1 VRDKGNRARGRP
13 AAIWGWLAS
22 CFRVARP
29 HGGTASRT
37 RVQIGPHSL
46 QRAGVPADA
55 EGMEI
60 EQAAAYHVQAMM
72 LNGARAV
79 LEQAQAAP
87 VPANAPATERADVI
101 LQLSAAAQTL
111 VASSG

>member
-1 VRDKGNRARGRP
+1 MGSAGARAD
-13 AAIWGWLAS
+13 
-22 CFRVARP
+22 V
-29 HGGTASRT
+29 
-37 RVQIGPHSL
+37 
-46 QRAGVPADA
+46 

-87 VPANAPATERADVI
+87 VPAASAEHADVI

-111 VASSG
+111 VASPA